1 MAELHFGLRRIEFI
15 SSVGSI
21 PAAQAWTIPISFPSE
36 VTQELRLM
44 FWDLKGATARPR
56 FLRIL
61 QRAATMVLFPE
72 WEVVRGTTMNR
83 VMSFAAGMSE
93 FICLLE

>member
-1 MAELHFGLRRIEFI
+1 LDDPHLLPLEGDPGVEAHVLGLE
-15 SSVGSI
+15 
-21 PAAQAWTIPISFPSE
+21 
-36 VTQELRLM
+36 
-44 FWDLKGATARPR
+44 GATARPR